1 MPDLGYL
8 LAAVALGSV
17 VTIALRALP
26 FAILKPLRRSKFVAA
41 LGRWMPAG
49 ILLILAIV
57 ILRDEFV
64 ARADHWWA
72 VIAATA
78 VTVVVHL
85 VGRRRAVLSV
95 AAGTTCYIVL
105 INLF

>member
-1 MPDLGYL
+1 MPELAYL
-8 LAAVALGSV
+8 LGAVAIGSII
-17 VTIALRALP
+17 TIALRALP

-49 ILLILAIV
+49 ILFILAVV
-57 ILRDEFV
+57 ILRDELV
-64 ARADHWWA
+64 ARTDHWWA

-78 VTVVVHL
+78 ATIAVHL
-85 VGRRRAVLSV
+85 LARRRAVLSV
-95 AAGTTCYIVL
+95 AAGTACYILL

>member
-49 ILLILAIV
+49 ILLILAVV

-64 ARADHWWA
+64 ARTGHWWA

-105 INLF
+105 INLV